1 MYGLWYLTQMA
12 GNNFEPRLESLRGI
26 AALVVA
32 AHHGMSAFSGQVTD
46 QAGVFGAL
54 VGWLLWITN
63 PGASVMFFFV
73 LSGYV
78 LGLALERSGRFV
90 PYVIRRAFRILPMF
104 ILSVLFAYACV
115 RMIRIEPLPSGL
127 TEFFQLTFWPMP
139 EVAQLIDNLT
149 FQSSSINGP
158 SWSIYP
164 EIIGSL
170 FLPVLVF
177 AHGFVAPRWKWG
189 IFTVCAAALAFSDY
203 RLVLW
208 FYCGFFLP
216 GEMAKLMTKPLTR
229 LATFVVGYLIIRY
242 AGEYVVY
249 FKFKTIAP
257 SAIGASMMI
266 ASVISS
272 HSFMAWLSF
281 APLRFV
287 GRVSYSFYLLHWPL
301 FYLCWV
307 AYTQT
312 FFQRGF
318 VGNFLVCI
326 LSIVVALAVSAIT
339 YGLIELPA
347 MKLGTRISRWRP
359 AMGRSSVAA
368 TTD

>member
-1 MYGLWYLTQMA
+1 MG

-26 AALVVA
+26 AALIVA
-32 AHHGMSAFSGQVTD
+32 AHHGMSAFSGQVSD
-46 QAGVFGAL
+46 HSSLFGAL

-78 LGLALERSGRFV
+78 LGLALERSREFV
-90 PYVIRRAFRILPMF
+90 PYVIRRAFRILPIF

-115 RMIRIEPLPSGL
+115 TMVRIEPPPSGV
-127 TEFFQLTFWPMP
+127 TEFFQRTFWPMP
-139 EVAQLIDNLT
+139 EAAQLIGNLT

-177 AHGFVAPRWKWG
+177 AHSSVAPRWKWG
-189 IFTVCAAALAFSDY
+189 IFAVCAAALAFSDY

-216 GEMAKLMTKPLTR
+216 GEMAKLMTKPLIR
-229 LATFVVGYLIIRY
+229 LAAFVVGYLIIRY
-242 AGEYVVY
+242 VGEYAEY

-272 HSFMAWLSF
+272 QSFMAWLSI
-281 APLRFV
+281 APLRFI
-287 GRVSYSFYLLHWPL
+287 GRVSYSFYLLHWPF
-301 FYLCWV
+301 FYLCWF
-307 AYTQT
+307 AYMQT
-312 FFQRGF
+312 SFQQGF

-326 LSIVVALAVSAIT
+326 LSIAAALAVSAAT
-339 YGLIELPA
+339 YALIELPA
-347 MKLGTRISRWRP
+347 MKLGLRVSRWRP
-359 AMGRSSVAA
+359 AAAKSSVVT